1 MRGVSIL
8 ITYEYKVVDIKRL
21 LETINNMSKAKTF
34 DDVAKVIYD
43 FIENLIPYNMIV
55 IYAINKE
62 QMELEVV
69 SCKGSDVKNL
79 KKRVPL
85 KIGQG
90 AVGWVA
96 KEKKALVIDDALNLN
111 EIHVRQFYDE
121 DPIIRSFLAVPLVV
135 GDDLIGILSVS
146 CSEPNR
152 YKRSDAEIITAI
164 ASQVAAL
171 LKFNNEINKVNKF
184 SDEILE
190 NINSGVIVI
199 DQSLNIKVFNK
210 AAEDILG
217 YSRKEV
223 LGKNAFEILFKE
235 DNNQKYIIETIQ
247 KGKVFFERPG
257 YIIRKDGRR
266 ISTRF
271 STSYIKDEEKNTI
284 ECICIFRDNTEVESL
299 QQKIMQADKLAALGR
314 LTSGITHEIRNPL
327 LPIRTASSFLLN
339 KLKNKGA
346 DEETIKLLTIIN
358 EESERLNKFL
368 VQLSSLNKCEF
379 ILNSRTSLRD
389 SIEDTIFLIKHDLV
403 KNNITLLKDYPNKP
417 LYVPYSKDKLKQ
429 VFLNL
434 FLNSIDAI
442 VSNREVQDRIIS
454 IKVEIDHTKAIIYFK
469 DTGCGIDEKSL
480 KNIFDPFYT
489 TKEDGTGL
497 GLHIVYSI
505 ITSAGGHISV
515 ESSPNKGT
523 TFIITMPLMKTGGDS

>member
-190 NINSGVIVI
+190 NINR
-199 DQSLNIKVFNK
+199 
-210 AAEDILG
+210 E
-217 YSRKEV
+217 
-223 LGKNAFEILFKE
+223 
-235 DNNQKYIIETIQ
+235 
-247 KGKVFFERPG
+247 
-257 YIIRKDGRR
+257 
-266 ISTRF
+266 
-271 STSYIKDEEKNTI
+271 
-284 ECICIFRDNTEVESL
+284 
-299 QQKIMQADKLAALGR
+299 
-314 LTSGITHEIRNPL
+314 
-327 LPIRTASSFLLN
+327 
-339 KLKNKGA
+339 
-346 DEETIKLLTIIN
+346 
-358 EESERLNKFL
+358 
-368 VQLSSLNKCEF
+368 
-379 ILNSRTSLRD
+379 
-389 SIEDTIFLIKHDLV
+389 HD
-403 KNNITLLKDYPNKP
+403 
-417 LYVPYSKDKLKQ
+417 
-429 VFLNL
+429 
-434 FLNSIDAI
+434 
-442 VSNREVQDRIIS
+442 
-454 IKVEIDHTKAIIYFK
+454 
-469 DTGCGIDEKSL
+469 
-480 KNIFDPFYT
+480 
-489 TKEDGTGL
+489 
-497 GLHIVYSI
+497 
-505 ITSAGGHISV
+505 
-515 ESSPNKGT
+515 
-523 TFIITMPLMKTGGDS
+523 